1 MASGSGSGS
10 KAGNTVVGWIYHDGN
25 IIESQLEGFIYDK
38 PVSKHVKLDLSM
50 NYANLC
56 ALLHSK
62 LKIDSSSR
70 LRIFYRSK
78 NPDNLKFG
86 IIPIEDD
93 DDVELMFGVVVS
105 KGMPFFV
112 ELYVEKL
119 SCDGNLVRSSSSV
132 GEKSSGRDSGGSH
145 FRHDQDVGDSYMS
158 VDTSH
163 LERMTSFDDVE
174 VENNEVP
181 LELKEGRLFST
192 KEDLMHVVKQYH
204 IQNHLEIGVIR
215 SDPSSWYVAC
225 KYRNDGCIW
234 KLKARKRTSHG
245 KFQIMESVGP
255 HTCLSTTITR
265 DHPNLT
271 ASEIAG
277 VIKSQIVADPTIKE
291 KVLLAT
297 AKDKFGY
304 EPGRKK
310 IRNAKKIALEDI
322 HGSWE
327 GSYEDLPHLME
338 TLQSF
343 NVGTKVEWCFKED
356 DAEHLEEVTF
366 RRLFWAF
373 KPCIDGFEYCR
384 PVILIDGTHL
394 YGPYP
399 GVLLSATAVDGF
411 SHILPLACAI
421 VESENNSSWEWF
433 MDRLRSLV
441 VGRRHGICII
451 SDKHLG
457 IMAAMQKEGW
467 CEPLN
472 HHRYCV
478 RHFATNFAT
487 KFKKA
492 GLKDRLVELAYQ
504 VQPKKFELLWGELL
518 ALEPRALAWFED
530 KPVRNWS
537 LAHDY
542 EHHRFGIMTTNHA
555 ESWNNA
561 IVDARRL
568 PLTSLVRVL
577 FHKTV
582 EYFDQRR
589 LEIATQVSKGN
600 IFTKYASHLL
610 NRAVRRSTGHSVKI
624 FDRGTWLFQV
634 VTRKDG
640 LKGGNTHTV
649 RLMESSCTCGK
660 FQAYRIP
667 CSHVIACCS
676 HVRMDFHGFVGDWY
690 KLENQSKIYNGI
702 FEPIPNKGD
711 PRYPTELAFPRVV
724 HDPDMEKKKGRRKS
738 TRYKNEM
745 DFQSRGKHGG
755 TSSRDS

>member
-10 KAGNTVVGWIYHDGN
+10 KAGNTVLGWIYNDGN
-25 IIESQLEGFIYDK
+25 IIQSELEGFVYDK
-38 PVSKHVKLDLSM
+38 PVSKHVRLDLSM
-50 NYANLC
+50 NNANLC

-62 LKIDSSSR
+62 LKIDSSSSR
-70 LRIFYRSK
+70 LRLFYRCK
-78 NPDNLKFG
+78 NPDDLKFG
-86 IIPIEDD
+86 IVPIEDD

-112 ELYVEKL
+112 EIYVEKL
-119 SCDGNLVRSSSSV
+119 SCDGNLLRSSSSV
-132 GEKSSGRDSGGSH
+132 GEKSSGRDSGGSR
-145 FRHDQDVGDSYMS
+145 FRHDHDVVDSFMS

-174 VENNEVP
+174 VANNEVP
-181 LELKEGRLFST
+181 LELKDGRLFST

-204 IQNHLEIGVIR
+204 IQNQLEIGVIR

-234 KLKARKRTSHG
+234 KLKARKRSSHG

-255 HTCLSTTITR
+255 HSCLSTTITR

-271 ASEIAG
+271 SSEIAG

-310 IRNAKKIALEDI
+310 IRNANKIAMEDI
-322 HGSWE
+322 HDSWE

-338 TLQSF
+338 ALQSF
-343 NVGTKVEWCFKED
+343 NVGTKVDWCFRED
-356 DAEHLEEVTF
+356 DAEQLEEVTF
-366 RRLFWAF
+366 KRLFWAF

-384 PVILIDGTHL
+384 PVILIDETHL

-411 SHILPLACAI
+411 SDILPLAFAI
-421 VESENNSSWEWF
+421 VESENNSSWDWF

-441 VGRRHGICII
+441 VGRRHGICVI

-457 IMAAMQKEGW
+457 IMASMQKVGW

-492 GLKDRLVELAYQ
+492 RLKDRLVELAYQ

-518 ALEPRALAWFED
+518 ALEPRALTWFED

-537 LAHDY
+537 LAHDHK
-542 EHHRFGIMTTNHA
+542 HHRFGIMTTNHV
-555 ESWNNA
+555 ESWNKA

-589 LEIATQVSKGN
+589 LEIATQVSKGQ
-600 IFTKYASHLL
+600 IFTKYASHFL
-610 NRAVRRSTGHSVKI
+610 NRAIRHSTGHSVKI
-624 FDRGTWLFQV
+624 FDRGTWLFQM
-634 VTRKDG
+634 
-640 LKGGNTHTV
+640 N
-649 RLMESSCTCGK
+649 
-660 FQAYRIP
+660 
-667 CSHVIACCS
+667 
-676 HVRMDFHGFVGDWY
+676 FHAFVGDWY

-724 HDPDMEKKKGRRKS
+724 HDPDMEKKKGRRKA
-738 TRYKNEM
+738 TRYMNEM

-755 TSSRDS
+755 ASSRDS

>member
-1 MASGSGSGS
+1 
-10 KAGNTVVGWIYHDGN
+10 
-25 IIESQLEGFIYDK
+25 
-38 PVSKHVKLDLSM
+38 
-50 NYANLC
+50 
-56 ALLHSK
+56 
-62 LKIDSSSR
+62 
-70 LRIFYRSK
+70 
-78 NPDNLKFG
+78 
-86 IIPIEDD
+86 
-93 DDVELMFGVVVS
+93 
-105 KGMPFFV
+105 
-112 ELYVEKL
+112 
-119 SCDGNLVRSSSSV
+119 
-132 GEKSSGRDSGGSH
+132 
-145 FRHDQDVGDSYMS
+145 
-158 VDTSH
+158 
-163 LERMTSFDDVE
+163 
-174 VENNEVP
+174 
-181 LELKEGRLFST
+181 
-192 KEDLMHVVKQYH
+192 
-204 IQNHLEIGVIR
+204 
-215 SDPSSWYVAC
+215 
-225 KYRNDGCIW
+225 
-234 KLKARKRTSHG
+234 
-245 KFQIMESVGP
+245 MESVGP
-255 HTCLSTTITR
+255 HSCLSTTITR

-271 ASEIAG
+271 SSEIAG

-310 IRNAKKIALEDI
+310 IRNAKKIAMEDI

-338 TLQSF
+338 ALQSF
-343 NVGTKVEWCFKED
+343 NVATK
-356 DAEHLEEVTF
+356 EVTF

-411 SHILPLACAI
+411 SHILPLAFAI
-421 VESENNSSWEWF
+421 VESENNSSWDWF

-518 ALEPRALAWFED
+518 ALEPRALTWFED

-537 LAHDY
+537 LTHDH

-555 ESWNNA
+555 ESWNKA

-568 PLTSLVRVL
+568 PLTSLMN
-577 FHKTV
+577 FH
-582 EYFDQRR
+582 
-589 LEIATQVSKGN
+589 A
-600 IFTKYASHLL
+600 
-610 NRAVRRSTGHSVKI
+610 
-624 FDRGTWLFQV
+624 
-634 VTRKDG
+634 
-640 LKGGNTHTV
+640 
-649 RLMESSCTCGK
+649 
-660 FQAYRIP
+660 
-667 CSHVIACCS
+667 
-676 HVRMDFHGFVGDWY
+676 FVGDWY

-724 HDPDMEKKKGRRKS
+724 HDPDMEKKKGRRKA
-738 TRYKNEM
+738 TRYRNEI